1 VGVYWG
7 ARCPG
12 VTSPRPQGRRTPTRN
27 RHMLELRDVCG
38 GEPQKMGTSARDL
51 HDRPGG
57 TPGAP
62 RDDVGGFCREGGR
75 VE

>member
-1 VGVYWG
+1 
-7 ARCPG
+7 
-12 VTSPRPQGRRTPTRN
+12 
-27 RHMLELRDVCG
+27 MLELRDVCG

-62 RDDVGGFCREGGR
+62 RDDV
-75 VE
+75 